1 MENVAFTKFVELP
14 VFTETREL
22 KDFPT
27 KDLYVQVLCEDKNGQ
42 WVVSNEKFDEM
53 LQYDEFSS
61 ALRCGRVETG
71 GYNIYRSSLVLFC
84 DNRKFQITKFMY
96 RTKDMN
102 GNTVGGLSTD
112 DFGGYYAAQVRL
124 TNLYMGDDNKAG
136 F

>member
-14 VFTETREL
+14 VFTEAREL

-27 KDLYVQVLCEDKNGQ
+27 KDLYVQVLCEDSQGK

-53 LQYDEFSS
+53 LKHEDFFS

-71 GYNIYRSSLVLFC
+71 GYNTYRSSVVLFC
-84 DNRKFQITKFMY
+84 ENKKFQITKFMY

-102 GNTVGGLSTD
+102 GNMVGGLSTD
-112 DFGGYYAAQVRL
+112 DFGGYYAAQVKL
-124 TNLYMGDDNKAG
+124 TNLYLGNDNKHG